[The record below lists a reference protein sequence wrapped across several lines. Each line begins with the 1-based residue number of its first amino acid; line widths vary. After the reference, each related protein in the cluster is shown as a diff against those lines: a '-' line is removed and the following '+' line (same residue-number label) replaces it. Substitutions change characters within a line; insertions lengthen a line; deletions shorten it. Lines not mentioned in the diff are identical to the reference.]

1 MAKKVREYFY
11 ATSIGL
17 SLVVAIF
24 VGVGIGFFLDRYF
37 GTKPYLT
44 IIFLLLGII
53 SGYKNMFYFIRKSG
67 IFDNENL

>member
-24 VGVGIGFFLDRYF
+24 VGVGIGLFLDRYF

-44 IIFLLLGII
+44 ILFLILGIT
-53 SGYKNMFYFIRKSG
+53 SGYKNMFYFIKKIG
-67 IFDNENL
+67 IFDDDN

>member
-24 VGVGIGFFLDRYF
+24 VGVGIGLFLDRYF

-44 IIFLLLGII
+44 ILFLILGII
-53 SGYKNMFYFIRKSG
+53 SGYKNMFYFIKKIG
-67 IFDNENL
+67 IFDDDN

>member
-24 VGVGIGFFLDRYF
+24 VGVGIGLFLDRCF

-44 IIFLLLGII
+44 ILFLILGII
-53 SGYKNMFYFIRKSG
+53 SGYKNMFYFIKKIG
-67 IFDNENL
+67 IFDDDN